1 MDKLPFVLRYSLLV
15 LVILSCA
22 EILVAID
29 SLNASRSISH
39 NETLISAQGQFQLGF
54 FKTGSSPRSYL
65 GIWYN
70 VDPNQIVWVANRDSP
85 LNDTSGVLTIQN
97 DGNLVLLAD
106 GRRAVWSTNVQNA
119 ESGTVSA
126 QLLDTGNLV
135 LKEINE
141 GTVLWQS
148 FDHPAHAMI
157 AGMKLGWDLRISL
170 DRNLTSWKNTDDP
183 AKGEYTYGIRLHG
196 LAQVVIWKGSS
207 IHYRSGPWNGV
218 HFGGIGIRYD
228 LPFITEPVVN
238 LEEVYYTYQMNNKSS
253 SVVSTLTTNGE
264 LQLFL
269 GDNTSEDWRLL
280 FKVPTDQCG
289 TYAYCGP
296 NAICFISGPQTCSCM
311 TGYQPNSPQQ
321 WDIGVWSGGCVQK
334 RQLNCSE
341 RQDFKEIEGVKMP
354 DFVQYQVNLNMSLEE
369 CKATCLKNC
378 SCTAYANANASG
390 QPHGCLLW
398 FGDLIDVRPLNIYA
412 DQKLAL
418 RVSASDLVS
427 ESGPNK
433 KKKKIIIL
441 VTIAASVCLLSAV
454 LFFTWRRKVENK
466 GGKLGSD
473 ETEKENLE
481 LPLFNMVTITEATQ
495 CFSNAN
501 KIGEGGFGPVY
512 KGKLQTGQEIA
523 VKRLAESSFQG
534 LNEFKNEVLLIAKL
548 QHRNLV
554 RLLGCCI
561 HAEERMLIYEYMPN
575 GSLDSFIFGGSNH
588 TKRLLVW
595 RRRYSIIIGIS
606 RGLLYLHRDSRL
618 RIIHRD
624 LKASNVL
631 LDCEMNPKISDFG
644 MARTFGEDQLITKT
658 LRVVGTYGYMA
669 PEYVIDGIFSMK
681 SDIFSLGVLI
691 LEVVSGKRNSQ
702 FHHPDH
708 DFNLLGHAWQLW
720 LEGRA
725 PELIDPS
732 MEDTFP
738 MSQVLRCIQVGLLC
752 VQLRP
757 EDRPDMSCVLQML
770 GSESSELPQPKRP
783 GFFTERYFKE
793 TDSLLAGRWTPDES
807 TRTTIE
813 GR

>member
-1 MDKLPFVLRYSLLV
+1 MDKLLFVLRYSLLV

-196 LAQVVIWKGSS
+196 LPQVVIWKGSS

-354 DFVQYQVNLNMSLEE
+354 DFVQY
-369 CKATCLKNC
+369 
-378 SCTAYANANASG
+378 

-708 DFNLLGHAWQLW
+708 DFNLLGH
-720 LEGRA
+720 
-725 PELIDPS
+725 
-732 MEDTFP
+732 
-738 MSQVLRCIQVGLLC
+738 VGLLC